1 MRLDRLIVRNFRN
14 IADLDV
20 RLLPGSVIVGEN
32 RAGKSNLIEALR
44 LIFDPNMS
52 FNDRQLGPEDF
63 WMSADDLVRKK
74 DPVAEGEVIEICAEI
89 VDFDEDSRL
98 VAALGHALLEEEPM
112 RARLTY
118 RYAPTETGDSDRAV
132 TYRGRIYGGANFDT
146 PVPSDWRDYLYSVF
160 LHALRDVEGDIR
172 AWRRSP
178 LRSLLLGASAAVAEQ
193 DLSEVQAA
201 MKAANDQLNDLQ
213 VIRQLSDSIN
223 GRLTDMVGDTHA
235 AETELAAAPDDPL
248 RLIRGM
254 RLYVDGDAHRNLGSA
269 SLGTLNALYLA
280 LLELGLAT
288 RMQDSE
294 IAHVLMAIEEPE
306 AHLHPHLQR
315 LIFRR
320 LLRGDASAQTTVVT
334 THSPHI
340 ASVADPRS
348 LIVLRTADGR
358 TSAATAHSA
367 DLTDGEWRD
376 IERYLDATRSEV
388 VFTRRALLVEGYA
401 EQVLIPALARGLDID
416 LDKAGIT
423 VCAINGTHFS
433 SYARFCA
440 ALQIPWAVV
449 TDGDPDAS
457 GALRG
462 KRRGADLQA
471 VLQRPGT
478 LPGSGIFVG
487 THTFEY
493 DLAIASDANAA
504 TCRSV
509 LRSLCAAP
517 SQAAID
523 RWQGQIPQ
531 ATDYIAMIGN
541 AGGKGRFAQRL
552 SAAEVNAPGYIESA
566 LRYLA
571 EQ

>member
-14 IADLDV
+14 IGELNLH
-20 RLLPGSVIVGEN
+20 LLPGSVIVGEN
-32 RAGKSNLIEALR
+32 RAGKSNLIAALR
-44 LIFDPNMS
+44 LIFDPSMS
-52 FNDRQLGPEDF
+52 FSDRQLGAEDF
-63 WMSADDLVRKK
+63 WMSDADLLRQK
-74 DPVAEGEVIEICAEI
+74 DPMAEGDVIEVCAEI
-89 VDFDEDSRL
+89 VEFDDDSRL

-118 RYAPTETGDSDRAV
+118 RYAPVDTGDGEEAV
-132 TYRGRIYGGANFDT
+132 TYRGRVYGGTNFDK
-146 PVPSDWRDYLYSVF
+146 PIPPDWQEYLHSVF

-178 LRSLLLGASAAVAEQ
+178 LRALLLGASAALAEQ
-193 DLSEVQAA
+193 DLSDVQEA
-201 MKAANDQLNDLQ
+201 MKTANDRLNDLG

-223 GRLTDMVGDTHA
+223 TRLTDMVGDA
-235 AETELAAAPDDPL
+235 QAPETELAAAPDDPL

-254 RLYVDGDAHRNLGSA
+254 RLYVDGDAHRNLASA
-269 SLGTLNALYLA
+269 SLGTLNVMYLA

-288 RMQDSE
+288 RTQEAE

-320 LLRGDASAQTTVVT
+320 LLRQDAGARTTLVT

-348 LIVLRTADGR
+348 LIALRIVDGR
-358 TSAATAHSA
+358 TSAAAAHA
-367 DLTDGEWRD
+367 ANLAEAEWLD
-376 IERYLDATRSEV
+376 IERYMDATRSEI
-388 VFTRRALLVEGYA
+388 VFARRALLVEGYA

-416 LDKAGIT
+416 LEKAGIT
-423 VCAINGTHFS
+423 VCAINGTHFA

-449 TDGDPDAS
+449 TDGDPDAA
-457 GALRG
+457 GALLG
-462 KRRGADLQA
+462 ERRAADLQST
-471 VLQRPGT
+471 LQQTGT
-478 LPGSGIFVG
+478 LQESGIFVG
-487 THTFEY
+487 AQTLEH
-493 DLAIASDANAA
+493 DLAVTSDSNTA
-504 TCRSV
+504 TCLSV

-517 SQAAID
+517 SQAVID
-523 RWQGQIPQ
+523 GWAGRIPQ
-531 ATDYIAMIGN
+531 AKDYIAMIGN

-552 SAAEVNAPGYIESA
+552 SGSELTAPAYVESA

-571 EQ
+571 AQ

>member
-1 MRLDRLIVRNFRN
+1 MRLDRVTVKNFRN
-14 IADLDV
+14 IACLDL

-32 RAGKSNLIEALR
+32 RSGKSNLVEALR
-44 LIFDPNMS
+44 LIFDPAMS
-52 FNDRQLGPEDF
+52 FADRRLGAEDF
-63 WMSADDLVRKK
+63 WMSGADLKRQK
-74 DPVAEGEVIEICAEI
+74 DPMAEGDVIEVSAEI
-89 VDFDEDSRL
+89 VEFGDDPRL
-98 VAALGHALLEEEPM
+98 VAALGHALVEEEPM

-118 RYAPTETGDSDRAV
+118 RYAPAAAGDQAVSYRA
-132 TYRGRIYGGANFDT
+132 GIYGGTNLDT
-146 PVPSDWRDYLYSVF
+146 PIPPDWRDYLHSVF

-178 LRSLLLGASAAVAEQ
+178 LRSLLLGASAALAEK
-193 DLSEVQAA
+193 DLSDVQEA
-201 MKAANDQLNDLQ
+201 MKAANDQLNDLD

-223 GRLTDMVGDTHA
+223 TRLADMVGGA
-235 AETELAAAPDDPL
+235 QAPATELAAAPDDPL

-254 RLYVDGDAHRNLGSA
+254 RLYVDGDAHRNLNTA

-288 RMQDSE
+288 RMHDSE

-315 LIFRR
+315 LIFRG
-320 LLRGDASAQTTVVT
+320 LLRGDASSRTVLVT

-348 LIVLRTADGR
+348 LVVLRTVDGQ
-358 TSAATAHSA
+358 TSAAAARAA
-367 DLTDGEWRD
+367 DLTDAEWRD
-376 IERYLDATRSEV
+376 IERYLDATRSEI
-388 VFTRRALLVEGYA
+388 VFARRVLLVEGYA
-401 EQVLIPALARGLDID
+401 EQVLIPALASELGID

-440 ALQIPWAVV
+440 ALAIPWAVV
-449 TDGDPDAS
+449 TDGDPDPQ
-457 GALRG
+457 GA
-462 KRRGADLQA
+462 RRGERRGTDLQA
-471 VLQRPGT
+471 ALRQAGT
-478 LPGSGIFVG
+478 PLECGIFVG
-487 THTFEY
+487 AHTFEH
-493 DLAIASDANAA
+493 DLAVASAGNTAA
-504 TCRSV
+504 CLSA
-509 LRSLCAAP
+509 LRSLCASP
-517 SQAAID
+517 SQRAID
-523 RWQGQIPQ
+523 QWAGSIPP
-531 ATDYIAMIGN
+531 AADYIAMVGN

-552 SAAEVNAPGYIESA
+552 SAVPLTAPAYVESA

>member
-1 MRLDRLIVRNFRN
+1 MRLERLIIRNFRN
-14 IADLDV
+14 IADLDL

-44 LIFDPNMS
+44 LIFDPTMS
-52 FNDRQLGPEDF
+52 FSDRQLGTEDF
-63 WMSADDLVRKK
+63 WMSDADQLRQK
-74 DPVAEGEVIEICAEI
+74 DPMAEGDVIEVCAEI
-89 VDFDEDSRL
+89 VEFEDDSRL

-112 RARLTY
+112 RALLTY
-118 RYAPTETGDSDRAV
+118 RYAPVDTGDGNQAV
-132 TYRGRIYGGANFDT
+132 TYRARIYGGTNFDT
-146 PVPSDWRDYLYSVF
+146 PIPSDWRDFLYSVF

-178 LRSLLLGASAAVAEQ
+178 LRTLLLGASAALAEQ
-193 DLSEVQAA
+193 DLSDVQEA
-201 MKAANDQLNDLQ
+201 MKAANDRLNDLE

-223 GRLTDMVGDTHA
+223 TRLTDMVGGAHA
-235 AETELAAAPDDPL
+235 PETELAAAPDDPL
-248 RLIRGM
+248 RLIRSM
-254 RLYVDGDAHRNLGSA
+254 RLYIDGDAHRSLGSA
-269 SLGTLNALYLA
+269 SLGTLNVLYLA

-320 LLRGDASAQTTVVT
+320 LLRGDASAHTTLVT

-348 LIVLRTADGR
+348 LVMLRTVDGR
-358 TSAATAHSA
+358 TSAAAAHAA
-367 DLTDGEWRD
+367 DLADTEWRD
-376 IERYLDATRSEV
+376 IERYLDATRAEI
-388 VFTRRALLVEGYA
+388 VFARRALLVEGYA
-401 EQVLIPALARGLDID
+401 EQVLIPALARGLGFD

-423 VCAINGTHFS
+423 VCAINGTHFA

-440 ALQIPWAVV
+440 ALAIPWAII
-449 TDGDPDAS
+449 TDGDPAD
-457 GALRG
+457 GGTLRG
-462 KRRGADLQA
+462 ERRGADLQTA
-471 VLQRPGT
+471 LEQAGT
-478 LPGSGIFVG
+478 LPESGIFIG
-487 THTFEY
+487 TQTFEY
-493 DLAIASDANAA
+493 DLAVASEGNIE
-504 TCRSV
+504 TCLSV

-523 RWQGQIPQ
+523 GWAGRIPQ
-531 ATDYIAMIGN
+531 TKDYIAMIGN

-552 SAAEVNAPGYIESA
+552 SRFKLTAPDYIESA

-571 EQ
+571 ER